1 MQGNYLTVAGIDTPV
16 LNLGSY
22 DFLNQADNK
31 ETKKSAEQTL
41 LKYGVGSC
49 GPRGFYGTID
59 LHLKF
64 EDEIAKHMGTQV
76 LHAIVCIGIH
86 YCVTPSMCA
95 MQEAIS
101 YSDGASAVSS
111 TITAFAK
118 RGDLLLVDE
127 ACGEPVRTGAT
138 LSRARVHYFKHND
151 MEDLSMVMSS
161 IAADDKRLKR
171 DSSQQRRFVIVEG
184 LYKKTGNICPLPELM
199 KLKEKFCYRIILDES
214 LSFGCLGKTGKGV
227 TELFNIPVA
236 DVEMLVIGMGATL
249 ASVGGVSLGTREV
262 VDHQRLSGPGYC
274 LSASAPP
281 VFSTAA
287 LSALSTLQD
296 RSAGGKL
303 LAALHKN
310 CAAMQSELSAVPG
323 LVLVTKGA
331 NPILHLSLDRSDHSV
346 SAALSGLT
354 GEELWDTEESIIFD
368 IVDDCINNGV
378 GVTFSILQDDWIQEF
393 AKSESSIRPSLRV
406 CVSSKLLQKEIKL
419 TGKVLKEA
427 TARSLKSRK

>member
-1 MQGNYLTVAGIDTPV
+1 MISCVR
-16 LNLGSY
+16 
-22 DFLNQADNK
+22 
-31 ETKKSAEQTL
+31 
-41 LKYGVGSC
+41 GV
-49 GPRGFYGTID
+49 
-59 LHLKF
+59 
-64 EDEIAKHMGTQV
+64 
-76 LHAIVCIGIH
+76 
-86 YCVTPSMCA
+86 
-95 MQEAIS
+95 QEAIS

-151 MEDLSMVMSS
+151 MDNLSMVMSS
-161 IAADDKRLKR
+161 IAADDNRLKR
-171 DSSQQRRFVIVEG
+171 DSSQQRRFIIVEG

-199 KLKEKFCYRIILDES
+199 KLKEKFCYRIVLDES
-214 LSFGCLGKTGKGV
+214 LSFGCLGETGKGV
-227 TELFNIPVA
+227 TELFNVPIA

-249 ASVGGVSLGTREV
+249 ASVGGVSLGSREV

-274 LSASAPP
+274 FSASAPP

-287 LSALSTLQD
+287 LSALAVLQD

-303 LAALHKN
+303 LTALHKN
-310 CAAMQSELSAVPG
+310 CVAMQSELSAIPG

-331 NPILHLSLDRSDHSV
+331 NPILHLSLDRSDRSV
-346 SAALSGLT
+346 SSALSGLT
-354 GEELWDTEESIIFD
+354 GEELWDAEESIVFD
-368 IVDDCINNGV
+368 IVNDCVNNGV
-378 GVTFSILQDDWIQEF
+378 GVTFSILQNDWIQEY
-393 AKSESSIRPSLRV
+393 AKSDSSIRPSLRV

-427 TARSLKSRK
+427 TARSLKSKK